1 MLSWGNYIDDNIKI
15 IDYILINNKFYPM
28 NANAI
33 QYEIDE
39 LILSD
44 SGNDEEIPF
53 AFMDGIAV
61 QVESIEHPIPAKS
74 PVILIYPPKDDVKK
88 NSKMQT
94 EIANYIGHKWDGDFY
109 SIALKYGQVN
119 SLKHTK

>member
-1 MLSWGNYIDDNIKI
+1 MSTKKL
-15 IDYILINNKFYPM
+15 
-28 NANAI
+28 
-33 QYEIDE
+33 QYVLDE

-44 SGNDEEIPF
+44 SGSDEEIPF

-74 PVILIYPPKDDVKK
+74 PVILIYPQKDEVKN

-119 SLKHTK
+119 LLKHTK

>member
-1 MLSWGNYIDDNIKI
+1 
-15 IDYILINNKFYPM
+15 M
-28 NANAI
+28 NANTI

-39 LILSD
+39 LILSGSD
-44 SGNDEEIPF
+44 SDEEIPF

-61 QVESIEHPIPAKS
+61 QVESIEHPIPAQS
-74 PVILIYPPKDDVKK
+74 PVILIYPSKDDVKK

-94 EIANYIGHKWDGDFY
+94 EIANYIGHKWDDDFY

>member
-1 MLSWGNYIDDNIKI
+1 MNTKI
-15 IDYILINNKFYPM
+15 L
-28 NANAI
+28 

-39 LILSD
+39 LILLGSD
-44 SGNDEEIPF
+44 SDEEIPF

-61 QVESIEHPIPAKS
+61 LVESIEHPIPAKS
-74 PVILIYPPKDDVKK
+74 PVILIYPSKDDVKK

-94 EIANYIGHKWDGDFY
+94 EIANYIGHEWDGDLY

-119 SLKHTK
+119 LLKHSK

>member
-1 MLSWGNYIDDNIKI
+1 MK
-15 IDYILINNKFYPM
+15 
-28 NANAI
+28 ANLL
-33 QYEIDE
+33 QYEIDG

-44 SGNDEEIPF
+44 SGNEEEIPF
-53 AFMDGIAV
+53 VFMDGIAV

-74 PVILIYPPKDDVKK
+74 PVILIYPQKDDVKK

>member
-1 MLSWGNYIDDNIKI
+1 MFWGNYIDDNIKI

>member
-1 MLSWGNYIDDNIKI
+1 MK
-15 IDYILINNKFYPM
+15 
-28 NANAI
+28 ANLL

-39 LILSD
+39 LILSGSD
-44 SGNDEEIPF
+44 SDEEIPF

-61 QVESIEHPIPAKS
+61 QVESIEHPIPAQS
-74 PVILIYPPKDDVKK
+74 PVILIYPSKDDVKK

>member
-1 MLSWGNYIDDNIKI
+1 MLFWGNYIDDNIKI